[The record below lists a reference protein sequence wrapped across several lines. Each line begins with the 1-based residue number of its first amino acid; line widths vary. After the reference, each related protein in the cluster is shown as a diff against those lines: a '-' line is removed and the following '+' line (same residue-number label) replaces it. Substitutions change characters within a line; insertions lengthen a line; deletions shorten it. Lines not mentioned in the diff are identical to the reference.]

1 VIAGIFRGEEFTL
14 GLHLTDLDAQLLV
27 KQALLKPEHMNAL
40 VLGVVEAVVLLDIV
54 NVFATRLTM
63 MVLILSKETAATP
76 TPKLIQIGGQV
87 QRQPLFRRRVAVAAP
102 IQGLW

>member
-1 VIAGIFRGEEFTL
+1 MHAI
-14 GLHLTDLDAQLLV
+14 
-27 KQALLKPEHMNAL
+27 